1 MGTTSTSGWAL
12 AWLFLGVMMICAV
25 GAGGGTVSFLGGC
38 ALIAVSCVL
47 FKAARVKEEA

>member
-25 GAGGGTVSFLGGC
+25 GAGGGILSFLVGC
-38 ALIAVSCVL
+38 ASIAVACVL
-47 FKAARVKEEA
+47 FQAARAKEEA